1 MKNCQIILMSDV
13 FGNFFL
19 QNKNYYEYCNHAEW
33 LNYDDLKIDVSAVI
47 VSGGHYYAK

>member
-13 FGNFFL
+13 FGNFFS
-19 QNKNYYEYCNHAEW
+19 KKKYSEYCNHAEW

-47 VSGGHYYAK
+47 VGGGHYFAK